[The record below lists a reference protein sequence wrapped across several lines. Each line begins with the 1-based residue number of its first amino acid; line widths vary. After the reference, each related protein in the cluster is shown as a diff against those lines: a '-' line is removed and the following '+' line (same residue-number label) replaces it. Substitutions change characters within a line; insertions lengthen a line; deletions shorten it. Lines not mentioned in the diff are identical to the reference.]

1 MKSFSAILEELREA
15 RQISKK
21 DLAARTR
28 LSTAYIS
35 LLTSGDRKAP
45 SEVTVKALADA
56 LELDTTNRSLLFA
69 AAGYSENFTSSVK
82 IDWGEFPNVEVFY
95 GRESELLELEQWIV
109 GDRCQL
115 ASVLGIGGIGKSVL
129 SAKLVDRVKYTFE
142 YVYWRSLHNAPPLE
156 NILKSAIQFFSDQ
169 QRTNLPDNIEDL
181 LSILI
186 EYLRTHR
193 CLMVLDNFESV
204 LKPGSQAG
212 QYLENYKGYGNLL
225 QHIGAIKHQSCL
237 LLTSREKPNEIP
249 PLEGRS
255 MPVRSMHLTGVKVGE
270 ARQILKD
277 EGLEGSDEAWQQFVD
292 LCVGNPFALKLASE
306 LIRELFMGEIATF
319 LREREIAIDN
329 ISILLDQQFQRLSSL
344 EQTIMFWLAIDR
356 EAVSLYELC
365 GDIVPPIS
373 KSDLTEALKSLRHR
387 SMIETSGSALFR
399 LQPII
404 MEYVTGLLVQNIFEE
419 LENQDLRLF
428 ANHALIKA
436 QAKDYIRQA
445 QILLILEPITHRL
458 LTVFGREGLE
468 AKLKNILCKVQ
479 ELPSSKSSYAGGNLL
494 NLLVHRHYDINGYD
508 LSSLA
513 IWQAYLQ
520 DVTLTDV
527 NFANTDLTGSVFAD
541 KFGSIFSVTFSPH
554 GDLLAAGTANGE
566 IRLWLTA
573 RNTPLHTCMGH
584 TDSVRSV
591 AFNPNNRMLA
601 SGSDDQTIRL
611 WEVDIDRAPVNLK
624 ILADHTG
631 RVYSVIFSPDGK
643 TIASG
648 SEDQTIRLW
657 DIDTGKILQTLRGHD
672 DRVWSVAFSP
682 DGKTIASGS
691 EDQTIRLWDIDT
703 GKILQTLRGHDD
715 RVWSVAFSPDGK
727 TIASGSEDRTA
738 RLWDID
744 TGRCYSILRD
754 HTDRVY
760 SVAFSANGE
769 MLASGSHD
777 KTIRLWETS
786 GNYRCLKI
794 LEDHNNWIR
803 SVAFFP
809 NTEVGQLASGS
820 DDQTVRLWD
829 IKSGECLKT
838 LQGKSNWVRSIA
850 YSSDGK
856 FLISGSEDRTVRLW
870 DATSGKCLKV
880 LSGHDNRV
888 RSVAFSPDG
897 KMLASSSEDRTV
909 RLWDA
914 TSGKCLNILPGFYHW
929 VWSVTFSPDSKFL
942 ASAGEDHIVRIWEVN
957 TGECILTLKGHEDW
971 IWSVAYSPDG
981 KAIASGSDD
990 QTIRLW
996 NVNTGEC
1003 LFILEG
1009 HKHRV
1014 RSVAFSPSGKFL
1026 ASGSEDRTIRLWE
1039 TSTGNWLKTLQGH
1052 SGRVYSVSF
1061 SPSGKFLASGS
1072 EDRTIRLW
1080 ETSTGNWLKTL
1091 QGHSGRVYSV
1101 SFNPSEENV
1110 LASGSEDETIMRW
1123 DIAMGKP
1130 SLLLKSDKPYERM
1143 NIAGVTGLTMSQKAA
1158 LLALGAIE
1166 D

>member
-319 LREREIAIDN
+319 LREKEIAIDN

-356 EAVSLYELC
+356 EAVSLYELRD
-365 GDIVPPIS
+365 DIIPPIS

-387 SMIETSGSALFR
+387 LMIETSGSALFR

-419 LENQDLRLF
+419 LENEDLRLF

-541 KFGSIFSVTFSPH
+541 KFGSIFSVTFSSH

-672 DRVWSVAFSP
+672 
-682 DGKTIASGS
+682 G
-691 EDQTIRLWDIDT
+691 
-703 GKILQTLRGHDD
+703 

-744 TGRCYSILRD
+744 TGGCYSVLRD

-1052 SGRVYSVSF
+1052 SGSVYSVGF
-1061 SPSGKFLASGS
+1061 
-1072 EDRTIRLW
+1072 D
-1080 ETSTGNWLKTL
+1080 
-1091 QGHSGRVYSV
+1091 
-1101 SFNPSEENV
+1101 PSEENV